1 MSKPKRRMWGGR
13 FQESTDLQ
21 VQAFNA
27 SISVDQALAIEDI
40 EGSIAH
46 ARMLA
51 EQGIINQDEVNII
64 IDGLNVIREEIE
76 SGHFVWQEELEDVHM
91 NIESA
96 LTERIGPLGGKLHT
110 ARSRNDQVAT
120 DFRLWLRKRI
130 KETIRAICVVETALI
145 DLAEKHI
152 SVIMP
157 GYTHLQVAQP
167 VLFSHHL
174 MAYVEMLDRD
184 RERLVD
190 SLPRVNICPLGSGAL
205 AGTGFNIDRYR
216 TAALLGFDSPAINS
230 LDAVSDRDFALEYLA
245 NSSILIMHLSRFHEE
260 LVLWSSPAFGFIT
273 LPDSHTTGSSIMPQK
288 KNPDVSE
295 LIRGKTGRIY
305 GSLMG
310 LLTIMKGLPLSYNKD
325 MQEDKEGVIDT
336 SSTIIDALSLTASM
350 IPLVEPNPSVMATA
364 AASSH
369 SNATDLADHLVAR
382 GMPFREA
389 HHAVGQLVALAISE
403 GVNLAELNLSK
414 MQEFSEL
421 IDESS
426 LEVLSLEAVVA
437 ARDSFGGT
445 ARSQVENQINR
456 AKIRL
461 SKLEVEDSV

>member
-1 MSKPKRRMWGGR
+1 MNKTKRRMWGGR
-13 FQESTDLQ
+13 FQKPTDQL

-27 SISVDQALAIEDI
+27 SISVDQALALEDI

-51 EQGIINQDEVNII
+51 EQDIITQDEVTII
-64 IDGLNVIREEIE
+64 IDGLTVIREEIE
-76 SGHFVWQEELEDVHM
+76 AGLFVWQEELEDVHM

-96 LTERIGPLGGKLHT
+96 LTEKIGPLGGKLHT

-130 KETIRAICVVETALI
+130 KETIREICMVETALV
-145 DLAEKHI
+145 DLAERHI

-174 MAYVEMLDRD
+174 MAYVELLDRD
-184 RERLVD
+184 RERLLD
-190 SLPRVNICPLGSGAL
+190 SLPRVSVSPLGSGAL
-205 AGTGFNIDRYR
+205 AGTGFNINRER
-216 TAALLGFDSPAINS
+216 TATLLGFDSPAVNS

-305 GSLMG
+305 GSLMA
-310 LLTIMKGLPLSYNKD
+310 LLTVMKGLPLSYNKD

-336 SSTIIDALSLTASM
+336 ASTIIDALELTTSI
-350 IPLVEPNPSVMATA
+350 IPLIEPNPAVMAA
-364 AASSH
+364 AAAGSH
-369 SNATDLADHLVAR
+369 SNATDLADHLVSR
-382 GMPFREA
+382 GKPFREA
-389 HHAVGQLVALAISE
+389 HHAVGQLVALAISDD
-403 GVNLAELNLSK
+403 VNLADLSLTK
-414 MQEFSEL
+414 MQEITEL

-426 LEVLSLEAVVA
+426 LEILSLEDVVNS
-437 ARDSFGGT
+437 RDSFGGT
-445 ARSQVENQINR
+445 ARSQVEKQINR
-456 AKIRL
+456 TRIRL
-461 SKLEVEDSV
+461 SKLKTEESS